1 MIFTTTPETDLR
13 LRTWSNVTQQSPEL
27 FIQQTLD
34 EALDDWEDLQDAI
47 RICSE
52 VDSGQMKV
60 YSLDEVE
67 KHLDE
72 IDSLER

>member
-13 LRTWSNVTQQSPEL
+13 LRTWSNITQQSPEL

-34 EALDDWEDLQDAI
+34 EALDDWEDYYDAL

-52 VDSGQMKV
+52 VDSGKMQT
-60 YSLDEVE
+60 YTLEEVKE
-67 KHLDE
+67 HLDA
-72 IDSLER
+72 LES